1 MEPEII
7 TLDGNKD
14 FSIFLDREPSSFMKF
29 NILYQKIRMYM
40 TNKYFMKKD

>member
-14 FSIFLDREPSSFMKF
+14 FSIFLDMEPSSFMKF
-29 NILYQKIRMYM
+29 NIFISK
-40 TNKYFMKKD
+40 NKDVYDK